1 MAKGPI
7 CGDSFV
13 ARRDRHHILSLDE
26 ACGGDKPKSLFGI
39 LGGEK
44 SVLKETSKTITGKQG
59 SRNV

>member
-1 MAKGPI
+1 M
-7 CGDSFV
+7 

-26 ACGGDKPKSLFGI
+26 ARGGDKPKSLFGI